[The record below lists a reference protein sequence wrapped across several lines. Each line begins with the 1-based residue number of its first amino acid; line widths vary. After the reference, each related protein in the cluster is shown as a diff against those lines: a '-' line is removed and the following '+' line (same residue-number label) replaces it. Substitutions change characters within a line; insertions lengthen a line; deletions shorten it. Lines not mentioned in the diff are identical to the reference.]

1 MHCDE
6 PGIELAEQ
14 YRPEPQGGG
23 VDDVHTPLTIVCP
36 DGQQYRGWVPLMHC
50 DAPETEPTEQY
61 RPLPHA
67 GSVDVHTPLT
77 IVCPD
82 GQQYR
87 AWVPLMHCDAPG
99 MELPE
104 QNSPEPHG
112 GMDELDLTSTLFT
125 ARFSQLP
132 PFLVHEE
139 NASGT
144 TALPP

>member
-6 PGIELAEQ
+6 PGIEFAAQ

-23 VDDVHTPLTIVCP
+23 V
-36 DGQQYRGWVPLMHC
+36 
-50 DAPETEPTEQY
+50 E
-61 RPLPHA
+61 
-67 GSVDVHTPLT
+67 DVHTPLT

-87 AWVPLMHCDAPG
+87 AWVPLMHCDAPAT
-99 MELPE
+99 EPSE

-112 GMDELDLTSTLFT
+112 GRDELDLTSTLFT

-132 PFLVHEE
+132 PLLVHEE